1 MKEIEK
7 MLEKIDDKKIDKN
20 VLSKGG
26 LSKKKSLQEKGITLI
41 ALVVTIII
49 LLILAGVTLNI
60 VLSDNG
66 LFSKTREAVEKYKQ
80 AQREEEEA
88 IRELEKQL
96 GGNKPTVS
104 PSTPTEPIPTEP
116 TPTEPTPKPEELTGP
131 SGKPLP
137 KTIKELTTKNEEIED
152 SLGNPVVIPKGFKFV
167 GEDGDTVKEG
177 IVIQDNDGNEFVWIP
192 VSNIDGDND
201 AKTEPN
207 SGNLITI
214 DENQKVEITLGR
226 YSFGGAGTPTLVQKG
241 ARCNEDYKDFG
252 IGDYCRESTKFIE
265 INEYEPAKDLQGFV
279 NSVKKNHGYYIGRYE
294 AGKGTENKPI
304 SKVGQDVWNSVTQQ
318 EASSA
323 CQGMYTN
330 NEFTSDLI
338 NSYAWDTAIVYIQSM
353 GNSNYANATCK
364 DVNNGNNSGLM
375 KSGLSKDEKCHI
387 SDMATNVG
395 EWTTE
400 YKFDENHAFV
410 EVCVERGGFYTNDF
424 YCTESRLTR
433 QKTVKHE
440 TIGFRPLLYLN

>member
-60 VLSDNG
+60 ALSDNG
-66 LFSKTREAVEKYKQ
+66 LFSKTRDAADKYKQ
-80 AQREEEEA
+80 AQSDEEDMITKIEEQ
-88 IRELEKQL
+88 LE
-96 GGNKPTVS
+96 GYTSNNPSPSKPT
-104 PSTPTEPIPTEP
+104 
-116 TPTEPTPKPEELTGP
+116 PEDVTTGP

-137 KTIKELTTKNEEIED
+137 KTIKELATKNEEIED

-177 IVIQDNDGNEFVWIP
+177 IVIQDSEGNEFVWIP